1 MPGFGSRG
9 GMRQIGVARKN
20 AGDDLVA
27 TAMLAVRTWHP
38 PQNALPLEDLPTKE
52 AREIHSP
59 LAALKES
66 AE

>member
-1 MPGFGSRG
+1 
-9 GMRQIGVARKN
+9 MRQIGVARKN

-38 PQNALPLEDLPTKE
+38 PQNTLPLEDLP
-52 AREIHSP
+52 AREIDSP
-59 LAALKES
+59 SATLKES